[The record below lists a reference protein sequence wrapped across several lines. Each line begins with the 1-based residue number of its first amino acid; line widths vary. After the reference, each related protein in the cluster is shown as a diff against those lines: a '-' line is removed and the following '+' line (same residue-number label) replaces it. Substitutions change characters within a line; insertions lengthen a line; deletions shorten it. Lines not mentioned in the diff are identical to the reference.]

1 MWEPVGVTASSMTIV
16 FAARLGQGPG
26 SDVRSGRS
34 DSRRIALRLRAR
46 FAMLVVNPLPAASGA
61 GVGRTCR
68 SDELRDYN
76 GRIAMNL
83 TRRDLAAAGFAL
95 SATTLIVPAMAATD
109 DEETVKRAVEALR
122 KAMLTQDKAKLETL
136 TTEQLSYSHSDARV
150 EDKAKFINAIMTR
163 KAVVKSIDFPDL
175 IVAIVGNNAIVRHLW
190 VSESELDGKVTNT
203 KIGVLQVWLKQDSS
217 WKLLARASFK
227 LPEALEKS

>member
-83 TRRDLAAAGFAL
+83 TRRDLAVAGVFAL

-122 KAMLTQDKAKLETL
+122 KAILAQDKAKLETL
-136 TTEQLSYSHSDARV
+136 TAEQLSYSHSDARL
-150 EDKAKFINAIMTR
+150 EDKAKFITR
-163 KAVVKSIDFPDL
+163 S
-175 IVAIVGNNAIVRHLW
+175 
-190 VSESELDGKVTNT
+190 
-203 KIGVLQVWLKQDSS
+203 
-217 WKLLARASFK
+217 
-227 LPEALEKS
+227 

>member
-1 MWEPVGVTASSMTIV
+1 
-16 FAARLGQGPG
+16 
-26 SDVRSGRS
+26 
-34 DSRRIALRLRAR
+34 
-46 FAMLVVNPLPAASGA
+46 
-61 GVGRTCR
+61 
-68 SDELRDYN
+68 
-76 GRIAMNL
+76 MNL
-83 TRRDLAAAGFAL
+83 TRRDLAAAGVFAL

-109 DEETVKRAVEALR
+109 DEEAVKQAVEALR

-190 VSESELDGKVTNT
+190 VSESELDSKVTNT